1 MGKRELLLIV
11 GFVVFGAIVYQIT
24 APPPREGEQGFS
36 LSRMMDTIRREVRG
50 NRASA
55 EVVQTQTYGVAPG
68 SEEIRLRLGTES
80 LTITGEDRGDIGSEL
95 RVWSNGFD
103 SAEAERYARE
113 TTLKVSDSGSIVSIE
128 IHYPEEARQRA
139 NLVLRVP
146 ARMRLQV
153 ARYSGR
159 LNITNAAAAELLDT
173 RGTTNVRQIA
183 GGVIAAHRGGDL
195 TIADAGAVKL
205 NTRGSDVT
213 VSRIRGNVSIQT
225 QAGEVRGS
233 ELGGTVDI
241 ETSATDL
248 TMDKLEKTPGPIRV
262 NASAGEVRLRGL
274 AAETRIDA
282 RNTLIDLVIDQPA
295 AITVY
300 NEDEDVTITAPRAGY
315 RLDATVKGGQLTAPE
330 PLEVT
335 DSDDEQRAAGSIG
348 GGGPTLTLRVTRA
361 DLRVRAPEP
370 AKAQR

>member
-1 MGKRELLLIV
+1 
-11 GFVVFGAIVYQIT
+11 
-24 APPPREGEQGFS
+24 
-36 LSRMMDTIRREVRG
+36 
-50 NRASA
+50 
-55 EVVQTQTYGVAPG
+55 
-68 SEEIRLRLGTES
+68 
-80 LTITGEDRGDIGSEL
+80 L

-173 RGTTNVRQIA
+173 RGTTTVRQIA

-205 NTRGSDVT
+205 NTRGSDVN
-213 VSRIRGNVSIQT
+213 VSRIRGNVSIQA

-233 ELGGTVDI
+233 ELGGTLDI
-241 ETSATDL
+241 ETSATDVTL
-248 TMDKLEKTPGPIRV
+248 DKLETTPGPIRV
-262 NASAGEVRLRGL
+262 NASAGEVRLRGVS
-274 AAETRIDA
+274 AETRIDA
-282 RNTLIDLVIDQPA
+282 RNTLIDLVIEQPA

-300 NEDEDVTITAPRAGY
+300 SEDEDVTITAPRAGY

-335 DSDDEQRAAGSIG
+335 ASDDEQRAAGSMD

-370 AKAQR
+370 AKVQR